1 MTIINNE
8 KNKRERWAV
17 SSSFP
22 MTRTGDLMYKIQF
35 ENSLRRHNFVGL
47 AHALLVALAKENLLP
62 KAQDDARKIM
72 YERIEKRKAK
82 GTGMDE

>member
-1 MTIINNE
+1 
-8 KNKRERWAV
+8 
-17 SSSFP
+17 
-22 MTRTGDLMYKIQF
+22 
-35 ENSLRRHNFVGL
+35 L